1 MLDETRNVALRLYE
15 QGNAMKVM
23 KQFLEHWETL
33 SHAVTLHLYAIVDSA
48 QDASLLAALH
58 KATPE
63 THSQCLLPDAQ
74 GPELSKAAPHLV
86 ALPPFSE
93 KLDAWRIIAS
103 RAAANPASVTVI
115 ASALQFPR
123 LHAQLAAFT
132 EVVLP
137 DGDEMHFA
145 FWDPVILGTLVGQK
159 NDSTLHV
166 PGPVLSARQISK
178 LLMGIQA
185 WWYWGRDGKEHQIE
199 DQAPQSDANQVM
211 LPLKLTPIQTEM
223 LIEAS
228 VPDHLLG
235 YMKQNQPMLL
245 HGMSELEQ
253 YLSVKRHLLAAR
265 KLNLRGMQDLINYI
279 CAEFIYGE
287 QMRNDHVI
295 VELLGKVKAGEI
307 TLAKAMEQFP

>member
-1 MLDETRNVALRLYE
+1 
-15 QGNAMKVM
+15 
-23 KQFLEHWETL
+23 
-33 SHAVTLHLYAIVDSA
+33 LHLYAIVDSA

-86 ALPPFSE
+86 ALPPFAAE
-93 KLDAWRIIAS
+93 LDAWQLIAR

-115 ASALQFPR
+115 ASPLQFSR

-159 NDSTLHV
+159 SDSTLHV
-166 PGPVLSARQISK
+166 PGPVMSARQISK

-185 WWYWGRDGKEHQIE
+185 WWYWGRDGKQHQIE
-199 DQAPQSDANQVM
+199 DQARQSDADYVT
-211 LPLKLTPIQTEM
+211 LPLKLIPIQLEM

-228 VPDHLLG
+228 VPDNLVG
-235 YMKQNQPMLL
+235 YMKQNQPLLL
-245 HGMSELEQ
+245 HGMPELEQ
-253 YLSVKRHLLAAR
+253 YLGVKRHLLSAR
-265 KLNLRGMQDLINYI
+265 RLNLRGMQDLINYI
-279 CAEFIYGE
+279 CAEFIYGK
-287 QMRNDHVI
+287 QMRNDRVI
-295 VELLGKVKAGEI
+295 VELLDKVKSGEI
-307 TLAKAMEQFP
+307 TLAKALEQFP

>member
-1 MLDETRNVALRLYE
+1 
-15 QGNAMKVM
+15 MKE
-23 KQFLEHWETL
+23 FLEHWETL
-33 SHAVTLHLYAIVDSA
+33 PQAVPLHLYAIVDSA

-63 THSQCLLPDAQ
+63 TQSECLLPDAQ

-86 ALPPFSE
+86 ALPPFVE
-93 KLDAWRIIAS
+93 ELDAWRLIARRS
-103 RAAANPASVTVI
+103 AANPACVTVI
-115 ASALQFPR
+115 ASPLRFSR

-159 NDSTLHV
+159 SDSTLHV
-166 PGPVLSARQISK
+166 TGPVLTARQRSK
-178 LLMGIQA
+178 LLTGVQV
-185 WWYWGRDGKEHQIE
+185 WWYWGRDGKEQQIIDE
-199 DQAPQSDANQVM
+199 ARQSDADQVV
-211 LPLKLTPIQTEM
+211 LPLKLAPVQLEM

-228 VPDHLLG
+228 VPDHLRG
-235 YMKQNQPMLL
+235 YIKQNQPMLM

-253 YLSVKRHLLAAR
+253 YLSVKRHLLSAR
-265 KLNLRGMQDLINYI
+265 RLNLRGMQDLINYI

-287 QMRNDHVI
+287 QMRNDSVI
-295 VELLGKVKAGEI
+295 IELLGKVKSGEI
-307 TLAKAMEQFP
+307 TLAKALEQFP